1 MADCKLDSESF
12 WSEAAAA
19 VDSNSI
25 RCCCCC
31 YNFLVVGG
39 VVCVDTTFAVAAV
52 VGDASAAYV
61 GTGYVGSDI
70 VADVVAAHRC
80 ARAGSDEYDVADA
93 DIAHL
98 TERGAD
104 SCLTV
109 YVACGEG
116 VYIVRSAAA
125 LDSASAELDFDLES
139 SELVSALD

>member
-25 RCCCCC
+25 RCCCC

-39 VVCVDTTFAVAAV
+39 VVCVDTIFVVAV
-52 VGDASAAYV
+52 VGGDAPAAYV

-70 VADVVAAHRC
+70 VGDVVAAHRC
-80 ARAGSDEYDVADA
+80 ARAGSDEYVVADA

-98 TERGAD
+98 TEHDAD

-125 LDSASAELDFDLES
+125 YDSASAELDFDLES
-139 SELVSALD
+139 SELVPALD